1 MRTNS
6 GVKPKMKGNAVFT
19 ALLFLLCTLSAF
31 SIDSMS
37 FEHPVPVE
45 WVVPE
50 PVEWVVPEPVEWV
63 VPEPVEWVVPEPV
76 EWVHYPIT
84 PRPHDLDTLILDGEI
99 IEIKQ
104 KAIKTDTDSLEEAR
118 KKDVVKIR
126 SPYLISIGAH
136 VGLSAGFYKISSL
149 GDTLTSVNEFLDS
162 KNKVQLNSHF
172 GIDVRLPIYKG
183 LDLGVGYYFNAI
195 SLEGKRI
202 DESTLC
208 PEDER
213 VSFENRNGQLWQNYV
228 VFIDPGYETREDQ
241 VTLNS
246 YEIKLRTREIPI
258 SLRYNFSIPDSPFS
272 IFLGGG
278 IVFRNTSKIE
288 GLPMS
293 TYLLNES
300 GEWRKFNFSDAEIVT
315 QSRVYLFEA
324 GARYSL
330 TPSLT
335 ASMDLGF
342 NTKQKELSMTD
353 LYNWDWSSAYLR
365 IGVIKSF
372 DLFKPATLFSR

>member
-19 ALLFLLCTLSAF
+19 ALLFLLCTLSSF

-37 FEHPVPVE
+37 FEHL
-45 WVVPE
+45 VPE

-63 VPEPVEWVVPEPV
+63 VPEPVEWAFDPT
-76 EWVHYPIT
+76 T
-84 PRPHDLDTLILDGEI
+84 PRPHYQDTLILDGEI

-136 VGLSAGFYKISSL
+136 AGLSFGTFSISSFS
-149 GDTLTSVNEFLDS
+149 DTLTSVNEFLDL

-172 GIDVRLPIYKG
+172 GLDVRLPIYKG
-183 LDLGVGYYFNAI
+183 FDAGVGYYFNTI
-195 SLEGKRI
+195 SLGGIMI

-228 VFIDPGYETREDQ
+228 VFIDPGYETRESQ
-241 VTLNS
+241 VALNT
-246 YEIKLRTREIPI
+246 YQVKIRTREIPV

-300 GEWRKFNFSDAEIVT
+300 GNWTRFFFSDSEIVT
-315 QSRVYLFEA
+315 QSRIYLFEA
-324 GARYSL
+324 GMKYSL

-342 NTKQKELSMTD
+342 NTKQKELSTSV

-372 DLFKPATLFSR
+372 DLFKPATLFSK